1 MLKLSAAF
9 LFFSVILFF
18 SSASFAQDGGDM
30 QVVHIQT
37 NTMKAMLGD
46 DADAFNEML
55 VRQSKV
61 INADPRVLSS
71 EVLRHFWG
79 ADSRDLVIVIKF
91 KTEMDLFA
99 FYNDFNSLLEKAYSK
114 EQLDADNELWNKY
127 VGQHSDE
134 VYSVVPGTSK

>member
-1 MLKLSAAF
+1 MFKLSAAS
-9 LFFSVILFF
+9 LFFSLILFF
-18 SSASFAQDGGDM
+18 SSASFAQDGSDV

-61 INADPRVLSS
+61 MIDDPRVLGLD
-71 EVLRHFWG
+71 VLRHFWG
-79 ADSRDLVIVIKF
+79 ADSRDLVIVAKF
-91 KTEMDLFA
+91 KTEMDLFS
-99 FYNDFNSLLEKAYSK
+99 FYNDFNSLLEKAYTK

-134 VYSVVPGTSK
+134 IYSVVPGTSK